1 MERQVSLRLPARLL
15 DEIDRRAK
23 RRRRPRAEVIR
34 AALVAYLELPER
46 ALEGR
51 PADRVRDLLTTE
63 AVLTEAMHFVGRRGS
78 AASPRTDG
86 KRLAVSRSHRREA
99 AAG

>member
-34 AALVAYLELPER
+34 AALTAYLELPEG
-46 ALEGR
+46 ALER
-51 PADRVRDLLTTE
+51 HPADRVRDLIGSVEDLPRDLATHTDKYL
-63 AVLTEAMHFVGRRGS
+63 ADVGRR
-78 AASPRTDG
+78 R
-86 KRLAVSRSHRREA
+86 
-99 AAG
+99 